1 MKGKK
6 IGDKYIVIASSIVL
20 GVFIAVIFMNL
31 HLANNEGTYYSSSI
45 VEAINY
51 ESGKLSVT
59 VKNENS
65 AVCIKQT
72 KTTPSNNSLCWT
84 NTINR
89 SVKMSIYEYK
99 TYYVW
104 IKDSNGVITYYGKY
118 NTNND

>member
-104 IKDSNGVITYYGKY
+104 IKDSNGVIKYYGKY
-118 NTNND
+118 NTNNN